1 MSTETIEEIIPRLT
15 DKDRELLYEFAKTLL
30 KSDQYKSLREELEKR
45 RKEIEKGQ
53 TLTHEEFWGEI

>member
-15 DKDRELLYEFAKTLL
+15 DKDRKLLYEFAKTLL
-30 KSDQYKSLREELEKR
+30 KSDQYKSFREELEKR

-53 TLTHEEFWGEI
+53 TLTHEELWGEI